1 MTDLE
6 DMDNDPPLTK
16 EELMQELAD
25 LLPPGTPVIDLSLE
39 GGLDRLTEEILKLK
53 KKSQERD

>member
-1 MTDLE
+1 MNLE

-25 LLPPGTPVIDLSLE
+25 LLPPGTPVIDLSKE
-39 GGLDRLTEEILKLK
+39 GGLDRLTEEILKIK
-53 KKSQERD
+53 RDKE